1 MSVKSILVRTGE
13 TLSKNS
19 PTILTGLGV
28 AGVLST
34 AILAVKATPKAL
46 KVLELEQD
54 RREKYGESITI
65 PAVDTVKLCWKLY
78 LPAAAVGIASMGCII
93 GAHKVNLR
101 RNAAM
106 AGLYSLTETAF
117 KEYQAKVTETLGSNK
132 EHKIHDEIAR
142 DRVRANPV
150 GVNEIIITG
159 QGEMTC
165 YDALTGRYFK
175 ADVEKIRQIVNEFN
189 RNLMNDGFIS
199 LNEFYYELGLS
210 GVKLGDMLG
219 WDIDKGLIEAEFS
232 SCLTEENKPC
242 LVMDFNI
249 YPKYNR

>member
-1 MSVKSILVRTGE
+1 
-13 TLSKNS
+13 
-19 PTILTGLGV
+19 
-28 AGVLST
+28 
-34 AILAVKATPKAL
+34 
-46 KVLELEQD
+46 
-54 RREKYGESITI
+54 
-65 PAVDTVKLCWKLY
+65 
-78 LPAAAVGIASMGCII
+78 
-93 GAHKVNLR
+93 
-101 RNAAM
+101 M

-210 GVKLGDMLG
+210 DVKLGDLLG

-232 SCLTEENKPC
+232 SCLTEDNKPC